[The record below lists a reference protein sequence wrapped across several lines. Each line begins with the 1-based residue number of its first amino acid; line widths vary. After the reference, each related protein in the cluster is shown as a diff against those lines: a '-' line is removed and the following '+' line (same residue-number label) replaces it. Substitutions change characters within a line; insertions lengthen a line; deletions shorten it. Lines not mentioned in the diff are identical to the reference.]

1 MRIDA
6 ISRSYVTENKNRKL
20 PTWFIAAW
28 ILINQ
33 RSHDF
38 GKHALLHIEPPNMP
52 KTVPLNGTTI
62 KLDTMAVITQER
74 HSELIRKEKILD
86 ALQEAIQSEDLSKIR
101 DLYWELMGV

>member
-1 MRIDA
+1 MA
-6 ISRSYVTENKNRKL
+6 FPSAG
-20 PTWFIAAW
+20 AA
-28 ILINQ
+28 LVAP
-33 RSHDF
+33 R
-38 GKHALLHIEPPNMP
+38 
-52 KTVPLNGTTI
+52 TI